1 MQLRN
6 DADEIKELLKSRI
19 LDLCIKLEFCRC
31 KMCGRQ
37 GNEFVVHNPFQSEA
51 QKTPALKIALTGN
64 KGAWRDWRNGDK
76 GDILKLIEF
85 RNSYTFKEALIWARD
100 FLGLQEM
107 SSQQRLAL
115 RRDVELRKQR
125 EDVEDRERR
134 ARKLEGAQAL
144 FMEDTVAYGLGS
156 GAELHARA
164 YFAARGCALEDIQ
177 NINPHTFRFSP
188 GTEWWRGAEFKS
200 ANGGNRKVSSG
211 PLYPAIH
218 SAMRSVS
225 GALTCCHVTFLDPTR
240 PAKAPVEP
248 PKLMR
253 GEALGSVI
261 EIAMG
266 PEAKPFWLATEPH
279 DVIIAEG
286 VETCTSLAI
295 PVPEARVWAA
305 GSLAGLGHAPV
316 QLSCVKRIFVA
327 RDNNEG
333 NPQARKQLNDA
344 LVRLEEAG
352 KPLVVMNSHVG
363 DDFNNLIQGE

>member
-1 MQLRN
+1 MALRN

-19 LDLCIKLEFCRC
+19 LDLCAKCLPR
-31 KMCGRQ
+31 GRRE
-37 GNEFVVHNPFQSEA
+37 GNEWVAHNPFADEA
-51 QKTPALKIALTGN
+51 RKTPALKVALTGN

-76 GDILKLIEF
+76 GDVIKLIEF
-85 RNSYTFKEALIWARD
+85 SQSCDFKTALAFARD

-107 SSQQRLAL
+107 TNAQRLVL
-115 RRDVELRKQR
+115 RRDVEQRKQR

-144 FMEDTVAYGLGS
+144 FFEDTVEYGLGS
-156 GAELHARA
+156 GPELHARA
-164 YFAARGCALEDIQ
+164 YFAARMCALEDIA
-177 NINPHTFRFSP
+177 NINPKTFRFSA
-188 GTEWWRGAEFKS
+188 GTEYWKAAEFKNS
-200 ANGGNRKVSSG
+200 NGGNRKVSSG

-218 SAMRSVS
+218 SAMRSLS
-225 GALTCCHVTFLDPTR
+225 GALTCCHVTFLDPVL

-248 PKLMR
+248 AKLMR

-266 PEAKPFWLATEPH
+266 PEALPFWLAKNPH
-279 DVIIAEG
+279 DLILAEG
-286 VETCTSLAI
+286 IETAASLAVS
-295 PVPEARVWAA
+295 VPEARVWAA
-305 GSLAGLGHAPV
+305 GSLAGMGHAPV
-316 QLSCVKRIFVA
+316 QLPCIGRIFVA

-344 LVRLEEAG
+344 LLRLEEAG

-363 DDFNNLIQGE
+363 DDFNNLMKGE